1 LVIPHLTGWLQ
12 FGGITL
18 VIGFLS
24 VAVHAHVAGGA
35 LVTVGLSPNRTTLR
49 TLATVVAVA
58 AVILGI
64 LAILSSS
71 AFQPPSKATRSTRP
85 HAASEVS
92 GQAVVEAFFTAISD
106 HNWPRVWHLGGENL
120 GTGIYRTYTGMI
132 SGYRCTKRDVL
143 DASPTTS
150 GEVVSGSFLAYEAD
164 GTKKAVQRFAFRY
177 VVRRGVIASGH
188 AYLVGGSPPPGC

>member
-1 LVIPHLTGWLQ
+1 MIPHLTGWLQ

-18 VIGFLS
+18 VIGRLS

-49 TLATVVAVA
+49 TLATVVAV

-92 GQAVVEAFFTAISD
+92 GQAVVKAFFTAISD

-120 GTGIYRTYTGMI
+120 GIGIYRTYNGMI
-132 SGYRCTKRDVL
+132 SGYRCTTRDVL

-150 GEVVSGSFLAYEAD
+150 GEVVSGSFLAHEAD
-164 GTKKAVQRFAFRY
+164 GTKEAVQRFAFRY
-177 VVRRGVIASGH
+177 VVRRGVIVSGH
-188 AYLVGGSPPPGC
+188 ASLMSGSPPPGC